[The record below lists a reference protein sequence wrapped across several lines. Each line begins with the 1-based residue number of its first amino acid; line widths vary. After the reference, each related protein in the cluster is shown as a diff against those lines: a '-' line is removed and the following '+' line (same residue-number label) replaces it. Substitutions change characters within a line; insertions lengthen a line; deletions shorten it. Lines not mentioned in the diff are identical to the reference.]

1 MGQAGRR
8 GPVCRRRRGLIEHTY
23 ENSRESDSRSSMG
36 DGNMQPSNRNIHE
49 AGTAWRRARAA
60 LVVAI
65 CAAPWWQLASAA
77 DAPAAAAAPAQ
88 SAQSGVD
95 PEQVATFIKAARFGQ
110 DQAVKLYLDHDLP
123 INVTSNFGDTA
134 LIAAAGGGQR
144 EIVETLLAKGA
155 DVNIRNR
162 EGRTALMAA
171 AQNGDA
177 KIVGLLIEHGADVEA
192 KDKQGE
198 TALFDAVRYGRLAA
212 VQRLLEAGAKPNV
225 ANQRAT
231 AAPDNGYT
239 PLMYA
244 VRRGIP
250 GNSASARDWTEMVQ
264 ALLEKGADANQRD
277 ARGVTALSIAQ
288 DAGNPDA
295 VKLLLAGGAKEIYTY
310 KGMNLDDALILAAS
324 NGDAVK
330 VRESLAAGADPH
342 TASRAGVT
350 PLLAAAYGGNADAV
364 KALVEAGAHVN
375 EVPNGFRA
383 WTWTGAKLPISRQ
396 PLAQAASV
404 GDTALIIAARLGHA
418 AVVDYLLGHGADPK
432 LANPHTDTPLS
443 VAAEQGHAK
452 IVALILAKGVDPDE
466 GRQSIP
472 SFSGRAMVGRKNED
486 HNTPLIKAAQGGHN
500 DAVRVL
506 LEAKADSNIRGFA
519 GKTALYWAVER
530 GYADVVALLL
540 ERHADPD
547 VKSDAGLSP
556 LMEAA
561 KNGRV
566 DIVKALI
573 ASNAAVDARE
583 GGDILPGTLDTSGA
597 AAMTALMFAAIGGH
611 AEVVQALLDAGADVS
626 IRNNNGQTALE
637 EAQKSG
643 HADIVAVLRSV
654 SVAGK

>member
-1 MGQAGRR
+1 
-8 GPVCRRRRGLIEHTY
+8 
-23 ENSRESDSRSSMG
+23 
-36 DGNMQPSNRNIHE
+36 MQPSNRNIHG
-49 AGTAWRRARAA
+49 AGAARRRARAA
-60 LVVAI
+60 LVMAV
-65 CAAPWWQLASAA
+65 CAASWWQIASAA
-77 DAPAAAAAPAQ
+77 DAPAAVAAPAAP
-88 SAQSGVD
+88 AQSGVD

-110 DQAVKLYLDHDLP
+110 DQAVKLYLDRDLP

-177 KIVGLLIEHGADVEA
+177 KIVGLLIERGADVEA

-310 KGMNLDDALILAAS
+310 KGMKLDDALILAAS

-330 VRESLAAGADPH
+330 VRESLASGADPH

-404 GDTALIIAARLGHA
+404 GDTALIIAARLGHE

-472 SFSGRAMVGRKNED
+472 SFSGRATVGRKNED

-597 AAMTALMFAAIGGH
+597 AAMTAQMFAAIGGH